1 MNRGVK
7 DVGKTAEEIALE
19 EAEKEEKK
27 ERRNLLARK
36 RYEKKAKKRY
46 RHKMPQRLVIV
57 PNADK
62 GSWVESWDK
71 PKKRPISLFPHPV
84 RAVFVGNT
92 GMGKSSSMLNMFL
105 HVQASSRPFK
115 KMYVVCCDAGSKEWI
130 HCEPDWISEELPDI
144 DMFDGK
150 DKCIL
155 VCDDYDT
162 TKMSKEQQK
171 RLSKLMRYCST
182 HKNLSIYM
190 SYQSTFH
197 LPSIARRCAN
207 VWNIWRPSS
216 DTELRMIGERCGLKP
231 EDIMYI
237 FDNICT
243 HFRDFLTVDLTTN
256 SPCKLRKSI
265 FQPIEMVEESDSE

>member
-1 MNRGVK
+1 MNALK
-7 DVGKTAEEIALE
+7 HIGKSPEEIEEEKALAEEKRLRKNE
-19 EAEKEEKK
+19 
-27 ERRNLLARK
+27 LARK
-36 RYEKKAKKRY
+36 RRAAKSARKY
-46 RHKMPQRLVIV
+46 RHKMPQKIVVV

-62 GSWVESWDK
+62 GNWNESWDK
-71 PKKRPISLFPHPV
+71 PKRRPISLFPHPV

-92 GMGKSSSMLNMFL
+92 GMGKSSAALNMFL

-115 KMYVVCCDAGSKEWI
+115 KMYVVCCDAGSKEWL
-130 HCEPDWISEELPDI
+130 HCEPDWISEELPEI
-144 DMFDGK
+144 EMFDGK

-155 VCDDYDT
+155 VVDDYDT

-171 RLSKLMRYCST
+171 RLSKLFRYCST

-190 SYQSTFH
+190 TYQSTFH

-256 SPCKLRKSI
+256 SPAKLRKSI
-265 FQPIEMVEESDSE
+265 FQPIVLAEESDSE